1 MTDYK
6 KQYLKYKK
14 KYLKIKKMLGGS
26 NPRDENLEDSNP
38 LYRNFKASEQN
49 IMANLDFLQETV
61 FSKIKERVEEEQTEQ
76 TEEKFRMLEENGIR
90 IIEGETPEVEN
101 KLPVFEIGKGIASLV
116 VIIGILFILK

>member
-61 FSKIKERVEEEQTEQ
+61 FSKIKERVEEELNEYF
-76 TEEKFRMLEENGIR
+76 KFNF
-90 IIEGETPEVEN
+90 IERSG
-101 KLPVFEIGKGIASLV
+101 GG
-116 VIIGILFILK
+116 IGITRLIRAMKYSKLIPE